1 MSATIQE
8 ERCTGCGNPI
18 SVWEEG
24 RCAFCRSDDRG
35 DNQLLAHDSRGYLD
49 EDGVTRIPCGCGCER
64 PVIVPE
70 PRDMELDDV
79 KDILGHGTEV
89 EIRLPREPMPW
100 RREWIE
106 SLGGVIVID
115 PDAPMPLAL
124 QNDREDEAMNG
135 QNGRAA
141 LDAMDAGEAQRPE
154 GSAMTNG
161 KRPNGYWTRERI
173 IEAIK
178 AFAAEHGRPP
188 KGLDWVKSS
197 SDNPT
202 AGHVAN
208 VFGRWADAI
217 VAAGFDRPV
226 GGRGKAQRE
235 PEPEP
240 EPAPLPVPAA
250 PPEPPAPRPVA
261 ADPEK
266 VDTFELFASLASEER
281 IAYYEQL
288 AKVAAAKAE
297 ALRDVRESVRMVR
310 ELETA

>member
-1 MSATIQE
+1 MNATVQE
-8 ERCTGCGNPI
+8 ERCSGCGGPI

-89 EIRLPREPMPW
+89 EIRLPREPEPW

-106 SLGGVIVID
+106 SLGGRIVID

-124 QNDREDEAMNG
+124 QNDREDEAM
-135 QNGRAA
+135 
-141 LDAMDAGEAQRPE
+141 
-154 GSAMTNG
+154 TNG
-161 KRPNGYWTRERI
+161 VRASKWTRESV
-173 IEAIK
+173 IEAIQD
-178 AFAAEHGRPP
+178 FAREHGRPP
-188 KGLDWVKSS
+188 MTADFAGGKGPSG
-197 SDNPT
+197 PT
-202 AGHVAN
+202 CVRI
-208 VFGRWADAI
+208 FGSWGDAV
-217 VAAGFDRPV
+217 VAAGFPRPQ
-226 GGRGKAQRE
+226 RGKVPAPLATPGETPDTPPAVE
-235 PEPEP
+235 PEADPEP

-281 IAYYEQL
+281 IAYYETL
-288 AKVAAAKAE
+288 AKHCELKAAALRTIRE
-297 ALRDVRESVRMVR
+297 ATLTVR
-310 ELETA
+310 ELEPA